1 MYNLLL
7 ALTRCMLLLFHPQT
21 LACSPSSLALTR
33 LLHGSPATEAE
44 MAFHIKQMRASKM
57 AHCLVANHSSA
68 VAEEDDEDD
77 ENGANGG
84 QVANGNDQ

>member
-1 MYNLLL
+1 
-7 ALTRCMLLLFHPQT
+7 
-21 LACSPSSLALTR
+21 
-33 LLHGSPATEAE
+33 

-77 ENGANGG
+77 ENGATGG